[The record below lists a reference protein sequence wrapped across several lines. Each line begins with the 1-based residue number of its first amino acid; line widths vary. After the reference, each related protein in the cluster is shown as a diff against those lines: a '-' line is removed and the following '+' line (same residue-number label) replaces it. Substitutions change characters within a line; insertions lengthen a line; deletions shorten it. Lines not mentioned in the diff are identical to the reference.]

1 MRVIVS
7 GRHVNVKDELREY
20 AEEKI
25 GKLPRFYDRIHEVEL
40 VFSQEKDQL
49 SSELIVRID
58 NKHTFVA
65 TDMGTD
71 EMGIVDS
78 VIDKVERQLRRH
90 KEKNRNHKH
99 DGKAELPAVDE
110 LPDEE

>member
-7 GRHVNVKDELREY
+7 GRHLNLKDELREY

-25 GKLPRFYDRIHEVEL
+25 GKLSRFYDRIHEAEL

-65 TDMGTD
+65 TDTGAD
-71 EMGIVDS
+71 DHGIVDS
-78 VIDKVERQLRRH
+78 VVDKVERQLRRH

-99 DGKAELPAVDE
+99 DGKPELPTADE
-110 LPDEE
+110 LADES